1 MASRAKRAALAV
13 TPPVIADAA
22 RRVRRSRR
30 SPVLPA
36 WEVEPE
42 GWAAADSV
50 PGWDVDGVV
59 AAARARLPEFR
70 AALTGPCV
78 LAMGTEAAYR
88 VTTASV
94 GAQQEALVRAYA
106 LLGASRTRDHV
117 SVLDWG
123 GGLGFSGLLARAIL
137 PDAVALDYHCREQP
151 KLVAA
156 GREVV
161 PEVQF
166 WDDDG
171 CFDRT
176 FDLVVASSSL
186 QYAEDWQ
193 PLLARFS
200 AIATGSVLLTRVPV
214 VEHHPA
220 FVTRQ
225 RVAQYGTEYLGWVF
239 NRGDLLNAAA
249 DVGLVLDREFVLG
262 YRPHVVGAPEQ
273 DETRAYLFG
282 ASAVAGTGTATG
294 SSAG

>member
-22 RRVRRSRR
+22 RRVRRA
-30 SPVLPA
+30 PVLPA
-36 WEVEPE
+36 WEVEPD
-42 GWAAADSV
+42 GWAAARSS

-59 AAARARLPEFR
+59 AAARSRLPEFR

-78 LAMGTEAAYR
+78 LGMGTEAAYR

-94 GAQQEALVRAYA
+94 GAQQEALVLAYA

-137 PDAVALDYHCREQP
+137 PDAVALEYHCRERD

-156 GREVV
+156 GREAV

-176 FDLVVASSSL
+176 YDLVVASSSL

>member
-22 RRVRRSRR
+22 RRVRRARA
-30 SPVLPA
+30 LPA
-36 WEVEPE
+36 WEVEPD
-42 GWAAADSV
+42 GWAAARSS

-59 AAARARLPEFR
+59 AAARSRLPEFR

-78 LAMGTEAAYR
+78 LGMGTEAAYR

-94 GAQQEALVRAYA
+94 GAQQEALVLAYA

-176 FDLVVASSSL
+176 YDLVVASSSL

-193 PLLARFS
+193 SLLARF
-200 AIATGSVLLTRVPV
+200 AAVATGSVLLTRVPV
-214 VEHHPA
+214 VEGHAA

-225 RVAQYGTEYLGWVF
+225 RVPQYGTEYLGWVF
-239 NRGDLLNAAA
+239 NRGELLAAAA
-249 DVGLVLDREFVLG
+249 DLGLLLQREFVIG

-273 DETRAYLFG
+273 DETRAYLFDV
-282 ASAVAGTGTATG
+282 STATG
-294 SSAG
+294 AAAEAGSG